1 MPQRLHSNNSSGAAA
16 QRGSLDEDGTTPR
29 SQRGPASLLPE
40 EIDREDLEDVE
51 ALDAED
57 AAAMRN
63 HRANLYGQ
71 SIGLSGLFSPSERQ
85 AAAANLYHHATH
97 SATNSISGAG
107 NGLGSLELGL
117 SLGVNVGTFSYQNRT
132 GTQHDHILSNL
143 RAGVGEAT
151 SDSMAAHIRTTGASP
166 R

>member
-1 MPQRLHSNNSSGAAA
+1 MAEDPLSSLLGDGKSSSGPTAK
-16 QRGSLDEDGTTPR
+16 GLFDEDATIFGKD
-29 SQRGPASLLPE
+29 SAESAGLKSVAAEKFANKASVLKQKE
-40 EIDREDLEDVE
+40 KV
-51 ALDAED
+51 
-57 AAAMRN
+57 
-63 HRANLYGQ
+63 
-71 SIGLSGLFSPSERQ
+71 ERQ

-132 GTQHDHILSNL
+132 GTQHDHVLSNL
-143 RAGVGEAT
+143 RAGAGEAT